1 MTDVLEIRAGEYA
14 LQQIRD
20 NGLKADDINVMLGAS
35 GGPKWFVLSGLDKV
49 LISEFFKGREKPL
62 HLLGTSAGSW
72 RFSTYAM
79 KDPLE
84 AHRRFEQG
92 YLLTSY
98 SEQPDAAEI
107 SMKSRILV
115 REMLGDTGVR
125 DIIENPVF
133 KFNSIAVRS
142 HGLGTSEKKWPLM
155 AGMGLAATA
164 NLFSRKTLSNFF
176 TRTLFHH
183 PDSSAPFLDMNDLPT
198 ETVPFSE
205 QNVSDAILSS
215 GSIPMVMEGIRDIA
229 GAPKGMY
236 RDGGVTDYHFDLN
249 FDLGDGL
256 VLYPHFYNR
265 MIPGWFD
272 KALKWRKPAVDKCK
286 NLILVSPSEEFVS
299 KLPFGKIPDRNDFVK
314 LSYDDRVEYWQTVI
328 AESDRLGSVFM
339 EWVDSGRISKKVKP
353 LF

>member
-1 MTDVLEIRAGEYA
+1 MTDILEIRAGENA
-14 LQQIRD
+14 LQHIRD

-35 GGPKWFVLSGLDKV
+35 GGPKWFALSGLDKV
-49 LISEFFKGREKPL
+49 LIGDFFKGRQKPL
-62 HLLGTSAGSW
+62 QLLGTSAGSW

-79 KDPLE
+79 KDPLQ

-98 SEQPDAAEI
+98 SEQPDIAEI

-115 REMLGDTGVR
+115 REMLGETGVR

-142 HGLGTSEKKWPLM
+142 RGLGASEKKWPLV

-164 NLFSRKTLSNFF
+164 NMFSRKTLGCFF
-176 TRTLFHH
+176 TRTLFH
-183 PDSSAPFLDMNDLPT
+183 PPGSSAPFLQMNDLPT
-198 ETVPFSE
+198 ETVAFSE
-205 QNVSDAILSS
+205 GNVRDAILSS
-215 GSIPMVMEGIRDIA
+215 GSIPMVMEGIKDIA
-229 GAPKGMY
+229 GAPQGMY
-236 RDGGVTDYHFDLN
+236 RDGGVTDYHFDLD

-272 KALKWRKPAVDKCK
+272 KALKWRKPAVDKCR
-286 NLILVSPSEEFVS
+286 NLVLVSPSEEFVS
-299 KLPFGKIPDRNDFVK
+299 RLPFGKIPDRNDFVT
-314 LSYDDRVEYWQTVI
+314 LSYDDRVKYWQTVI
-328 AESDRLGSVFM
+328 AESDRLGATLM
-339 EWVDSGRISKKVKP
+339 EWVESGQISHKVRA
-353 LF
+353 LQ